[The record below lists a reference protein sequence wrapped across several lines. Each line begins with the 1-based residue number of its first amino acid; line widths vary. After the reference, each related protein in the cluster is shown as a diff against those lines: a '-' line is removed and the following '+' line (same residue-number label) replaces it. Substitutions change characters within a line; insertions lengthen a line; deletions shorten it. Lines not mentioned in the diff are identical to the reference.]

1 MKIVT
6 IHLTLSMSERTQIK
20 TDKHVFFLMLLDGT
34 TLSKL
39 IHIKIGSL
47 HEIHPCI
54 IEFIHE
60 LPMLIVGIHYSES
73 YSKELFF
80 RQNTMFQTRKVLLR
94 PQRLFYE
101 VQIQI

>member
-1 MKIVT
+1 MILSKYGPKTKCMKIGT

-20 TDKHVFFLMLLDGT
+20 TDKHVFFLDGT

-60 LPMLIVGIHYSES
+60 LSTLIVGIHCSES
-73 YSKELFF
+73 
-80 RQNTMFQTRKVLLR
+80 
-94 PQRLFYE
+94 
-101 VQIQI
+101 

>member
-1 MKIVT
+1 MKIGT

-20 TDKHVFFLMLLDGT
+20 TDKHVFFLMLRDSTT

-60 LPMLIVGIHYSES
+60 LSTLIVGIHYSES

-80 RQNTMFQTRKVLLR
+80 
-94 PQRLFYE
+94 
-101 VQIQI
+101 

>member
-1 MKIVT
+1 MILSKYGPKTKCMKIGT

-20 TDKHVFFLMLLDGT
+20 TDKHVFFLDST
-34 TLSKL
+34 PLSKL

-60 LPMLIVGIHYSES
+60 LSTLIVGIHYSES

-80 RQNTMFQTRKVLLR
+80 
-94 PQRLFYE
+94 
-101 VQIQI
+101 